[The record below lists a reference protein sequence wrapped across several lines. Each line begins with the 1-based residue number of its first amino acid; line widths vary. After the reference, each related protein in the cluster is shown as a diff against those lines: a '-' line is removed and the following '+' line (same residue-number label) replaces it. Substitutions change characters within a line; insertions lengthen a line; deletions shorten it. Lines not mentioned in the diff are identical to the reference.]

1 MEPPFLR
8 LSALRQAT
16 LLQTSKARL
25 VGPGPWLALVA
36 AALLPSPALA
46 QAYQCRVPQNVS
58 LPPAIQPD
66 GPSYRA
72 PVTGY
77 TLAVSWSPEFCR
89 GKAARDP
96 DNYQCNGQIGRF
108 GFVLHGL
115 WPESGSGKSPQW
127 CAVTPRPTQQ
137 DFAQN
142 LCMTPAPWLIEH
154 EWAKHGSC
162 MATTPA
168 AYLKVSSILWQSLH
182 FPDADRLSRQPGL
195 NSGDLRKA
203 FAAANPGI
211 PVKAIGLNLGN
222 GGWLREVH
230 LCYSAKFLPAPCD
243 KRGFGPKDDV
253 PLKIWRGL

>member
-1 MEPPFLR
+1 MKR
-8 LSALRQAT
+8 LL
-16 LLQTSKARL
+16 
-25 VGPGPWLALVA
+25 LAL

-46 QAYQCRVPQNVS
+46 QAYQCRAPQNVS

-66 GPSYRA
+66 GPTYRA
-72 PVTGY
+72 RVTGY

-89 GKAARDP
+89 GKASRDP

-127 CAVTPRPTQQ
+127 CALTPRPSVQ
-137 DFAQN
+137 DLSAN
-142 LCMTPAPWLIEH
+142 LCMTPVPWLLEH

-162 MATTPA
+162 MSATPA
-168 AYLKVSSILWQSLH
+168 GYFKVSSVLWQSLH
-182 FPDADRLSRQPGL
+182 LPDADRLSKQPNL
-195 NSGDLRKA
+195 TAGDLRRA
-203 FAAANPGI
+203 FASANPGV

>member
-1 MEPPFLR
+1 MR
-8 LSALRQAT
+8 SAR
-16 LLQTSKARL
+16 
-25 VGPGPWLALVA
+25 LALVA

-72 PVTGY
+72 RVTGY

-137 DFAQN
+137 DFVQN

-195 NSGDLRKA
+195 TSGDLRKA